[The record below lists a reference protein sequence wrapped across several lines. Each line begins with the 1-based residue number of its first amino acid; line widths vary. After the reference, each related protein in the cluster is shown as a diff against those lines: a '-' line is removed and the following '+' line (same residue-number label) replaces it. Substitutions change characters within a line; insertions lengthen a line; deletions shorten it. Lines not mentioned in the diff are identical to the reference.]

1 MIQHTFGLLVKPSAQ
16 WRTIANLPEKSLNTL
31 ILYPCLFAILPAVAW
46 YYGTSHV
53 GWTIGNQ
60 GDPIKLTVESAKT
73 ISILFYFGMIG
84 CVATIGYFIHWM
96 SDTYGADSSFA
107 KGLVIAGLTATP
119 LFLSGLVG
127 FYPVLWVD
135 LLIGVAAVSWSVY
148 LLYLGI
154 PIVMGIPEERGF
166 LFSSAVLAIAMV
178 MLICLMVAS
187 VLLWDMG
194 AAPAFTD

>member
-1 MIQHTFGLLVKPSAQ
+1 MIQHTFGLLIKPSSQ
-16 WRTIANLPEKSLNTL
+16 WRTIADLPEKSLNTL
-31 ILYPCLFAILPAVAW
+31 VLYPCIFAILPAIAW
-46 YYGTSHV
+46 YYGTSQV
-53 GWTIGNQ
+53 GWTVGEH
-60 GDPIKLTVESAKT
+60 GDPIKLTVASARQ

-84 CVATIGYFIHWM
+84 CVAAIGYFIHWM
-96 SDTYGADSSFA
+96 SHTYGADSSFA
-107 KGLVIAGLTATP
+107 KGIVIAGLTATP
-119 LFLSGLVG
+119 LFITGLVG
-127 FYPVLWVD
+127 FHPVLWVD
-135 LLIGVAAVSWSVY
+135 LLIGVVAVSWSVY

-178 MLICLMVAS
+178 MLICLMVGS